1 MTWTVW
7 AALAVTACAIVALVK
22 RAETRMVLIV
32 AGFAMAILSLNPMEA
47 FRQFDKSMTNAGL
60 IISICSAMGFAAVV
74 SLTKCDIHLV
84 ALLTKPLKKMG
95 LMLLPLCMLVTGFV
109 AIAIPSTA
117 GCVAAV
123 GPTLIPLMIRAG
135 FRPAAAAAAVVA
147 SITPAM
153 FNPGVAHNV
162 MVSKI
167 AEIEVMD
174 FVLRYSNFTIM
185 CVISVIVIVTALA
198 FFYRDFGGKY
208 ETNETKAASGNTTGN
223 GAKTAEPDL
232 PAKPNTLYAIA
243 PMVPVAL
250 LVVVSLKMPELKMS
264 VATAMLIGTVYALAV
279 TRTNPAD
286 VTKKFFDGMGRGY
299 ASILGIIIAAGIF
312 AAGLRACGVIELFVD
327 YLTSANEVAKIGGSF
342 GPYVLGVLTGSGD
355 AATFAFNEA
364 VTPHARSFGLEPDL
378 LGYLAMMSAHFGRL
392 SSPLAGGLILA
403 AGIAGV
409 NPIEIVKRTAPAM
422 FVTMIVLYVV
432 L

>member
-95 LMLLPLCMLVTGFV
+95 LLLLPLCMLVTGFV

-174 FVLRYSNFTIM
+174 FVLRYSNFTAM
-185 CVISVIVIVTALA
+185 CAISVIVIVTALA
-198 FFYRDFGGKY
+198 FFYHDFGGNY
-208 ETNETKAASGNTTGN
+208 ETQAAKADSGNGVK
-223 GAKTAEPDL
+223 AAEPDL
-232 PAKPNTLYAIA
+232 PEKPNILFAIA

-250 LVVVSLKMPELKMS
+250 LVAVSLQMPELK
-264 VATAMLIGTVYALAV
+264 
-279 TRTNPAD
+279 TR
-286 VTKKFFDGMGRGY
+286 V
-299 ASILGIIIAAGIF
+299 
-312 AAGLRACGVIELFVD
+312 
-327 YLTSANEVAKIGGSF
+327 
-342 GPYVLGVLTGSGD
+342 
-355 AATFAFNEA
+355 
-364 VTPHARSFGLEPDL
+364 
-378 LGYLAMMSAHFGRL
+378 
-392 SSPLAGGLILA
+392 
-403 AGIAGV
+403 
-409 NPIEIVKRTAPAM
+409 
-422 FVTMIVLYVV
+422 
-432 L
+432 

>member
-95 LMLLPLCMLVTGFV
+95 LLLLPLCMLVTGFV

-174 FVLRYSNFTIM
+174 FVLRYSNFTAM
-185 CVISVIVIVTALA
+185 CAISVIVIVTALA
-198 FFYRDFGGKY
+198 FFYHDFGGNY
-208 ETNETKAASGNTTGN
+208 ETRAASASGN
-223 GAKTAEPDL
+223 GAKAQEPDL
-232 PAKPNTLYAIA
+232 PEKPNILFAIA

-250 LVVVSLKMPELKMS
+250 LVVVSLQMPELKMS

-299 ASILGIIIAAGIF
+299 ASILGIIIAAGVF
-312 AAGLRACGVIELFVD
+312 AAGLRACGVIDLFVN